1 MFGPGPFDKSKLE
14 KINDAFKFL
23 ETFLSST
30 PFAAGDNLTL
40 ADLALVATVS
50 SYDVCGYD
58 LSPYKNVSTWYTKVK
73 ESAPGYEEAN
83 GKNVLLFKGMFESMT
98 KGK

>member
-1 MFGPGPFDKSKLE
+1 MFGGASFDPAKLE

-23 ETFLSST
+23 EVFVSSS
-30 PFAAGDNLTL
+30 PFVAGDSLTL

-50 SYDVCGYD
+50 NFDVCGYD
-58 LSPYKNVSTWYTKVK
+58 LSPYKNVTAWYNKVK
-73 ESAPGYEEAN
+73 ETAPGYEEAN
-83 GKNVLLFKGMFESMT
+83 GKNALAFKGMFEQMT

>member
-1 MFGPGPFDKSKLE
+1 MFGPGPFDKAKLE

-23 ETFLSST
+23 EVFLSST
-30 PFAAGDNLTL
+30 AYVAGDELTL

-50 SYDVCGYD
+50 NYDVCGYD
-58 LSPYKNVSTWYTKVK
+58 LSPYKNVSAWYAKVK
-73 ESAPGYEEAN
+73 QNAPGYEEAN
-83 GKNVLLFKGMFESMT
+83 GKNALLFKGMFESMT